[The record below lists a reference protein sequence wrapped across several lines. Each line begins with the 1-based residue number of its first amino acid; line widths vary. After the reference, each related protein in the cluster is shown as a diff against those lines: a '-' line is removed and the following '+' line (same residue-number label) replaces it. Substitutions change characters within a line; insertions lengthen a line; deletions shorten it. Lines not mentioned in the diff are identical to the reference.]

1 MISEANSGDTFRRL
15 WPKSGPSASGP
26 KAEGRF
32 AAPDDC
38 EWILLFADFTGFPAV
53 GRILEELPAG
63 CRVVA
68 HVEIP
73 HESDRQDLLSSA
85 DASLYWYESY
95 GHGERPTR
103 LLDIVRST
111 KLLEGSGYVWIAREV
126 TAASECRK
134 YLGDLIGIDKDRI
147 TSVGYWIQ
155 GQARG

>member
-73 HESDRQDLLSSA
+73 HESDRQDLLSPA

-95 GHGERPTR
+95 GHGERPAR

-111 KLLEGSGYVWIAREV
+111 KLLEGSGYVWIAGEV

-134 YLGDLIGIDKDRI
+134 YLRDLIGFDKDRI